1 MMESDFIPRGKCTGC
16 YRPTNAC
23 LCEHITKLPTKTR
36 FVILMHPKE
45 FKYEKDGTGKI
56 THASLPNSEIL
67 WDVSFTENK
76 RVNQLIAD
84 PHKHCVLLYPGEAK
98 NVSDGE
104 FLPQDIE
111 DKELVVFLLDG
122 TWACAKK
129 MLKLSSNLQ
138 ALPRLMFTPTTRSE
152 FYIKQQPHEWCLSTI
167 ESTYQFLEAL
177 SGCGLEQKTD
187 WKPLLTPFYKLQ
199 EFQLACSQDPSR
211 QHYRKG
217 SYKKPEER
225 QVKRVERSRKLFF

>member
-1 MMESDFIPRGKCTGC
+1 MESDFIPRGKCLAC
-16 YRPTNAC
+16 ARPTPAC
-23 LCEHITKLPTKTR
+23 LCEHITKLPTRTR

-67 WDVSFTENK
+67 WDVSFTDNK
-76 RVNQLIAD
+76 RVNQLITD
-84 PHKHCVLLYPGEAK
+84 QSKHCVLLYPGDAK
-98 NVSDGE
+98 NVSAGE
-104 FLPQDIE
+104 FLPQDIQS
-111 DKELVVFLLDG
+111 KELVVFLLDG

-129 MLKLSSNLQ
+129 MLKLSPNLQ
-138 ALPRLMFTPTTRSE
+138 ALPRLMFTPTAKSE

-167 ESTYQFLEAL
+167 ESTFQFIEAL
-177 SGCGLEQKTD
+177 ALAGLEEKRD

-199 EFQLACSQDPSR
+199 EYQVACASDPNR

-217 SYKKPEER
+217 NYKKPEER
-225 QVKRVERSRKLFF
+225 AVTRLERSRKLFF

>member
-1 MMESDFIPRGKCTGC
+1 MRDKCWEC
-16 YRPTNAC
+16 HRPSNAC
-23 LCEHITKLPTKTR
+23 LCEHITKLSSKTH

-76 RVNQLIAD
+76 RVNELIAD
-84 PHKHCVLLYPGEAK
+84 ETKHCVLLYPGEAK
-98 NVSDGE
+98 NVSEGE
-104 FLPQDIE
+104 FLPQDIQH
-111 DKELVVFLLDG
+111 KELVVFLLDG

-129 MLKLSSNLQ
+129 MLKLSENLQ
-138 ALPRLMFTPTTRSE
+138 TLPRLMFTPTKRSE

-177 SGCGLEQKTD
+177 SLCGLEDKKD
-187 WKPLLTPFYKLQ
+187 WKPLLTPFYQLQ
-199 EFQLACSQDPSR
+199 EFQVACSQDPSKQR
-211 QHYRKG
+211 YRKG
-217 SYKKPEER
+217 TYKKPEER

>member
-1 MMESDFIPRGKCTGC
+1 MESDFIPRGKCSGC

-23 LCEHITKLPTKTR
+23 LCEHITKLPTKTH

-67 WDVSFTENK
+67 WDVSFTDNK

-84 PHKHCVLLYPGEAK
+84 PTKHSVLLYPGEAK
-98 NVSDGE
+98 NVSQGE
-104 FLPQDIE
+104 FLPQDIQA
-111 DKELVVFLLDG
+111 KELVVFLLDG

-129 MLKLSSNLQ
+129 MLKLSPNLQ
-138 ALPRLMFTPTTRSE
+138 ALPRLMFTPTAKSE
-152 FYIKQQPHEWCLSTI
+152 FYIKHQPHEWCLSTI
-167 ESTYQFLEAL
+167 ESTHQFIEAL
-177 SGCGLEQKTD
+177 ALAGLEEKRD

-199 EFQLACSQDPSR
+199 EYQVACSLDPSR
-211 QHYRKG
+211 QRYRKG
-217 SYKKPEER
+217 TYKKPEER
-225 QVKRVERSRKLFF
+225 PAVRIERSRKLFF